1 MNIVNVMNLKQL
13 SNSASDLN
21 VSTALDYILRT
32 AIIILDGSIVN
43 NLPLYE
49 SDKNIIKCIF
59 NFDSKY
65 LTFVGFMKIINML
78 ITQNI
83 NTFSDKFRIT
93 NYIHTP
99 GKYYHVIEF
108 FDNNSH
114 SDYSSLSEEESS
126 KVRMNIRLIKTMYI
140 YNTSFINYSMSNT
153 ECYFDC
159 NTTITE
165 YYGVKLMDNIYSK
178 FNLNVEDITK
188 RSHAYRFCYTSDD
201 MKNFGKCIMG
211 YDILEQIASHSEYIN
226 RINYA
231 RKLILNKWIMDEFL
245 YNSYSW
251 TVNYWDT
258 YLNNIR
264 MVKLQVPHISEEII
278 KLNTSCKLCHIKF
291 NLQDVVW
298 SQMNIYIHV
307 DCIVSFLLK

>member
-1 MNIVNVMNLKQL
+1 LNLKQL
-13 SNSASDLN
+13 SNSASYLD
-21 VSTALDYILRT
+21 VSVVLDYILRT

-59 NFDSKY
+59 NFNLKY
-65 LTFVGFMKIINML
+65 LTFVEFMKIINIL
-78 ITQNI
+78 INQNI
-83 NTFSDKFRIT
+83 NTCSDKFRIT

-108 FDNNSH
+108 FDN
-114 SDYSSLSEEESS
+114 SSLSEEESS
-126 KVRMNIRLIKTMYI
+126 KVRINIRLIKTIYI
-140 YNTSFINYSMSNT
+140 YNTSFEDYSVNNT

-159 NTTITE
+159 NTTIME
-165 YYGVKLMDNIYSK
+165 YDGLKLMDNIYSK

-188 RSHAYRFCYTSDD
+188 RSRAYRFCYTSYD
-201 MKNFGKCIMG
+201 MRNFGKYLLG
-211 YDILEQIASHSEYIN
+211 YEILEQFASLSEYIN

-231 RKLILNKWIMDEFL
+231 RKLVSNKWIMDEFL

-264 MVKLQVPHISEEII
+264 MVKLQVPHISEGII
-278 KLNTSCKLCHIKF
+278 KLNTKCTLCHNKF
-291 NLQDVVW
+291 NLHHIVW

-307 DCIVSFLLK
+307 DCILSVLLR